1 MYAPATFWDTLYQRD
16 DTTYGDRDGQGF
28 WAMQWLSVLE
38 RSGNRKVLD
47 LGCGAGADCRTLAQH
62 GLEVVGLDY
71 SHEAIAQAQAH
82 LQDLSLP
89 VRFLQADMAS
99 PLPFPDQE
107 FDAVMSNVA
116 FHSFPDRLLRSI
128 LGEIRRVLR
137 QDGLVL
143 LHVNSLEDMRYRPKD
158 RAQEI
163 EPDYYLESDGQTMHF
178 FGEAYCRDLFHM
190 WNLIDLTHLHYP
202 PRGRWVDKCV
212 WRVVA
217 QKV

>member
-1 MYAPATFWDTLYQRD
+1 MYARATYWDAVYQRHGP
-16 DTTYGDRDGQGF
+16 TYGDEDGQGF
-28 WAMQWLSVLE
+28 WARQWLSVLE
-38 RSGNRKVLD
+38 RSGSRKVLD
-47 LGCGAGADCRTLAQH
+47 LGCGAGADCLTLAQH
-62 GLEVVGLDY
+62 GLEVVGMDY
-71 SHEAIAQAQAH
+71 SHEAITQAQAQS
-82 LQDLSLP
+82 QDLALP
-89 VRFLQADMAS
+89 VRFLQSDMAH
-99 PLPFPDQE
+99 PLPFLDQD

-128 LGEIRRVLR
+128 LGEIRRILR

-178 FGEAYCRDLFHM
+178 FSDAYCRDLFGL
-190 WNLIDLTHLHYP
+190 WNLIDLTHQHYP
-202 PRGRWVDKCV
+202 RRGRWVDKCV

>member
-1 MYAPATFWDTLYQRD
+1 MYAPATFWDALYQRANG
-16 DTTYGDRDGQGF
+16 TYGDRDGQGF
-28 WAMQWLSVLE
+28 WALQWLPVLE
-38 RSGNRKVLD
+38 RSRSQKVLD
-47 LGCGAGADCRTLAQH
+47 LGCGAGADCLTLARH
-62 GLEVVGLDY
+62 GLEVVGLDF
-71 SHEAIAQAQAH
+71 SHEAITKARAE
-82 LQDLSLP
+82 DLSLP
-89 VRFLQADMAS
+89 LRFLQADMANA
-99 PLPFPDQE
+99 LPFPDQD

-128 LGEIRRVLR
+128 LGEIRRILR

-163 EPDYYLESDGQTMHF
+163 EPDYYRESDGQTMHF
-178 FGEAYCRDLFHM
+178 FSEAYCRDLFQT
-190 WNLIDLTHLHYP
+190 WNLVDLTHLHYP
-202 PRGRWVDKCV
+202 PRDRWVDKCV

>member
-1 MYAPATFWDTLYQRD
+1 MYAPSTYWDALYQRD
-16 DTTYGDRDGQGF
+16 DVTYGDRDGQGF
-28 WAMQWLSVLE
+28 WAMQWLPVLE
-38 RSGNRKVLD
+38 STGSHKVLD
-47 LGCGAGADCRTLAQH
+47 LGCGVGADSLALAQH

-71 SHEAIAQAQAH
+71 SHEAIAKAEAQI
-82 LQDLSLP
+82 QELSFP
-89 VRFLQADMAS
+89 IRFLQADMAN
-99 PLPFPDQE
+99 PLPFPDQD

-116 FHSFPDRLLRSI
+116 FHSFPDQLLRSI

-163 EPDYYLESDGQTMHF
+163 EPDYYRESDGQTMHF
-178 FGEAYCRDLFHM
+178 FSEAYCRDLFPM

-202 PRGRWVDKCV
+202 PQGQWIDKCV

>member
-1 MYAPATFWDTLYQRD
+1 MYAPATFWDAVYLRRN
-16 DTTYGDRDGQGF
+16 TTYGDEDGQGF
-28 WAMQWLSVLE
+28 WALQWLPILE
-38 RSGNRKVLD
+38 KSGSRKVLD
-47 LGCGAGADCRTLAQH
+47 LGCGVGVDCLTLAQH
-62 GLEVVGLDY
+62 ELEVVGLDY
-71 SHEAIAQAQAH
+71 SHEAITRAQAH
-82 LQDLSLP
+82 LQDPSLP

-128 LGEIRRVLR
+128 LGEIRRILR

-143 LHVNSLEDMRYRPKD
+143 LHVNSLEDMHYRPKD

-178 FGEAYCRDLFHM
+178 FSETYCRDLFQM
-190 WNLIDLTHLHYP
+190 WDLIDLTHLHYP

>member
-1 MYAPATFWDTLYQRD
+1 MYAPATFWDTLYQRAN
-16 DTTYGDRDGQGF
+16 TTYGDRDGQGF

-38 RSGNRKVLD
+38 GSGTRKVLD

-71 SHEAIAQAQAH
+71 SHEAITQAH
-82 LQDLSLP
+82 MQDLSLP
-89 VRFLQADMAS
+89 VHFLQADMAN
-99 PLPFPDQE
+99 PLPFPDQD

-163 EPDYYLESDGQTMHF
+163 EPDYYLETDGQTMHF
-178 FGEAYCRDLFHM
+178 FSEAYCRDLFHM

>member
-1 MYAPATFWDTLYQRD
+1 MS
-16 DTTYGDRDGQGF
+16 DG
-28 WAMQWLSVLE
+28 
-38 RSGNRKVLD
+38 SGNRKVLD

-71 SHEAIAQAQAH
+71 SHEAMTQAQAQIE
-82 LQDLSLP
+82 DLSLP
-89 VRFLQADMAS
+89 VRFLHADMAN
-99 PLPFPDQE
+99 PLPFPDQD
-107 FDAVMSNVA
+107 FDFVMSNVA

-143 LHVNSLEDMRYRPKD
+143 LHVNSLEDMHYRPKD

-163 EPDYYLESDGQTMHF
+163 EPDYYLESDGQAMHF
-178 FGEAYCRDLFHM
+178 FSEAYCRDLLHM